1 MPTIAQD
8 MMVAFVIGDVQ
19 WSMDKE
25 GEQAG
30 RLLRRLHNKI
40 YICGQSNQNK
50 KIIDMYNIDRHN
62 MINGIKLGTITSK
75 TIDIT
80 NNIDADA
87 DLRLSANHNYN
98 K

>member
-1 MPTIAQD
+1 
-8 MMVAFVIGDVQ
+8 
-19 WSMDKE
+19 
-25 GEQAG
+25 
-30 RLLRRLHNKI
+30 
-40 YICGQSNQNK
+40 
-50 KIIDMYNIDRHN
+50 